1 MKTWLIGVAFGVFA
15 LVAHAVETIRVVSP
29 EYPGYIDKAGKGYYV
44 ELLSKVY
51 STPQYKLVIEIVPF
65 KRAQIMVA
73 EGQADVIPGTN
84 DEPGLRTQLS
94 TQVTDID
101 VVDAAVLKS
110 KFPNWQGE
118 RSLENMRTSAL
129 IGYAFDKY
137 TSVKM
142 KYDEKS
148 NLAGMLQMLP
158 IGRLDA
164 VLDYETELRPL
175 VDALPNKADFEIKV
189 GVFKRPLR
197 FGFSPSPRGKELSAL
212 FDAEV
217 AKLKASGELKRMM
230 QRYPD
235 IRTSAYPE

>member
-1 MKTWLIGVAFGVFA
+1 MKAWLMGVVIAVTA
-15 LVAHAVETIRVVSP
+15 LTGHAAETIRVVSP
-29 EYPGYIDKAGKGYYV
+29 EYPGYIDKAGKGYYAD
-44 ELLSKVY
+44 LLRNAFSA
-51 STPQYKLVIEIVPF
+51 PRYKLVIEIVPF
-65 KRAQIMVA
+65 KRAQVMVA

-84 DEPGLRTQLS
+84 DEPGLRTHLS
-94 TQVTDID
+94 AQVTDID
-101 VVDAAVLKS
+101 VVDAAVLKN
-110 KFPNWQGE
+110 KFPRWQGE
-118 RSLENMRTSAL
+118 KSLENMRTSAL
-129 IGYAFDKY
+129 IGYAFDNY

-158 IGRLDA
+158 LGRLDA

-175 VDALPNKADFEIKV
+175 VDALPNKAEFEIKV

-212 FDAEV
+212 FDAAV

-230 QRYPD
+230 LRHPD
-235 IRTSAYPE
+235 IRTSAYPD